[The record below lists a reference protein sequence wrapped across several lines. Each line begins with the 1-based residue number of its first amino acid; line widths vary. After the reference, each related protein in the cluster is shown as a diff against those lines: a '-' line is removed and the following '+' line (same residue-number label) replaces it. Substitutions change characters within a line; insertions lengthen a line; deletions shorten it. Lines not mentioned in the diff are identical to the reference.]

1 MNPVPPSADSAVDA
15 QAARWA
21 ARLDSGEF
29 EAADRAELDAWLARD
44 PSHRAAL
51 ADYCQFS
58 ADLED
63 RLPHLVAAGRVTLP
77 AAAAARRPRRSFAAF
92 AGFGLA
98 AAAAVAAV
106 LYVAR
111 PAPQIENVATAVAQR
126 HSHTLADGTRVE
138 LNAQTSLRFE
148 NTRTERRV
156 RLVGGE
162 ALFAVAKD
170 AARPFVVETP
180 AGTVRVTGTVFN
192 VRTESGAPAL
202 DVTVVEG
209 SVQVRPGE
217 AAAGEAAANPVALG
231 AGDHLSARRGR
242 VAVNALSPAALAD
255 TLAWRHGQIVFADVP
270 LAEAIARFAHYHG
283 RSIAVDGAL
292 AAETLG
298 GRYSLDDLGGF
309 LAALEVSLP
318 VKVRTDLSGAITL
331 VRRQGR

>member
-1 MNPVPPSADSAVDA
+1 MNPVPPPADYAVDA

-44 PSHRAAL
+44 PVHRAAL

-77 AAAAARRPRRSFAAF
+77 AASRRPRRSFAAF
-92 AGFGLA
+92 AGIGLA
-98 AAAAVAAV
+98 AAVAVV
-106 LYVAR
+106 LYVTR

-148 NTRTERRV
+148 NTRTGRRV

-162 ALFAVAKD
+162 ALFVVAKD

-192 VRTESGAPAL
+192 LRTESGTPAL

-242 VAVNALSPAALAD
+242 VTVNALSPAALAD
-255 TLAWRHGQIVFADVP
+255 TLAWRNGRIVFHDAP
-270 LAEAIARFAHYHG
+270 LAEVAARFAHYHG
-283 RSIAVDGAL
+283 RSITVDGAL